1 MSETNQFIDQ
11 SQLDALTSAE
21 ERTTDRPDKQKDAL
35 VTRLNRIEG
44 QVRGI
49 KGMIEKD
56 AYCDDILHQILAV
69 QSAMKSI
76 SKLILEG
83 HMNTCVIDRIKA
95 GDNKVIDELLVTI
108 GKMV

>member
-1 MSETNQFIDQ
+1 MSETNNELASDQ
-11 SQLDALTSAE
+11 
-21 ERTTDRPDKQKDAL
+21 RTKYRPNKQKEAL

-56 AYCDDILHQILAV
+56 AYCDDILHQISAV

-95 GDNKVIDELLVTI
+95 GDNEVIDELLVTI

>member
-1 MSETNQFIDQ
+1 MSELNQFLDQ
-11 SQLDALTSAE
+11 AQLDE
-21 ERTTDRPDKQKDAL
+21 ELSEPRTKNRPDKQKEAL
-35 VTRLNRIEG
+35 ITRLNRIEG

-56 AYCDDILHQILAV
+56 AYCDDVLHQILAV

-83 HMNTCVIDRIKA
+83 HMNSCVIDRIKA
-95 GDNKVIDELLVTI
+95 GDNDVVDELLSTI
-108 GKMV
+108 GKML